1 MSDSGSR
8 WDQPH
13 SDAYTAAD
21 FHAPPGEVSRFTEDA
36 VATRFMSKVAQYGD
50 GSLYREVM
58 DGLDPAV
65 RAEVE
70 AAEDRYSREMRA
82 RGTEPGW

>member
-1 MSDSGSR
+1 MANGKR

-13 SDAYTAAD
+13 SSAYTEAD
-21 FHAPPGEVSRFTEDA
+21 FHAPGDDCSRFTADA
-36 VATRFMSKVAQYGD
+36 IATRLMSKVAQYGD

-58 DGLDPAV
+58 DGLDPEM

-70 AAEDRYSREMRA
+70 AAGERYAAEMRA
-82 RGTEPGW
+82 RAVEPGW